1 MVFKIKVDK
10 DVCIGCGSCGAVC
23 PENFKMVDGKARV
36 IKESKDSLICEGEAR
51 DSCPV
56 DAISITKK

>member
-10 DVCIGCGSCGAVC
+10 DVCIGCGSCEAVC

-36 IKESKDSLICEGEAR
+36 IKASKGSLTCEEEAKN
-51 DSCPV
+51 SCPV
-56 DAISITKK
+56 NAISITKK